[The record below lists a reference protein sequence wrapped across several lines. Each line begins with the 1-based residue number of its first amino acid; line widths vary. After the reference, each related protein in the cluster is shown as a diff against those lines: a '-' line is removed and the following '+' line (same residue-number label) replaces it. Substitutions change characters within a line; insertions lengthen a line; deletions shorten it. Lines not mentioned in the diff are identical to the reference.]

1 MSGELITIWG
11 VRVALAGASLGISF
25 GKLPCK

>member
-1 MSGELITIWG
+1 MIGKIIAILG
-11 VRVALAGASLGISF
+11 VRVVLAGASLGISF